1 MSKFNK
7 FIHYSTIFRDP
18 SCIDTT
24 NIIGFILNV
33 PSNYKIGFVRLP
45 LQRRH
50 WISVKQI
57 NGEYWN
63 LDSKLDAPQV
73 IGDVRNCDVLVMNMF
88 LFPSFTI
95 LGISNHGILT
105 QSAAK

>member
-24 NIIGFILNV
+24 KIIGFILNV

-73 IGDVRNCDVLVMNMF
+73 IGDVRNRNL
-88 LFPSFTI
+88 
-95 LGISNHGILT
+95 
-105 QSAAK
+105 